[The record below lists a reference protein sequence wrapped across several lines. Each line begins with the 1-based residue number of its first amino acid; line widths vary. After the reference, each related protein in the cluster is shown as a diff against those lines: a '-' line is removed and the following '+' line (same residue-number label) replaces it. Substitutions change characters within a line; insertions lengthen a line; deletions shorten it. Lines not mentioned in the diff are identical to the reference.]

1 MVQRFRPIS
10 LQKHQCIETA
20 HSRKIQREKHYA
32 TNKKGTKQNTLPNCN
47 ISLIWGLHV
56 LYICELSQALGKQV
70 KTQKSFS
77 PWMSRL
83 IYIRTRFLLVPWM
96 SCWCAPYVQRP
107 FNSSQ
112 YLASFPRKSNLNCS
126 IRSQHLVKIGKTH
139 HEIGLSADEAQ
150 VHIQMFHYTSL
161 HTHSQI
167 HTNVHMHRHLQGPFK
182 CTNMTHF
189 TTETNVLKSQS
200 LVSKHSNT
208 PTEKCIHWLCF

>member
-1 MVQRFRPIS
+1 LKQP
-10 LQKHQCIETA
+10 TA
-20 HSRKIQREKHYA
+20 VKYREKY
-32 TNKKGTKQNTLPNCN
+32 TTQQIRKEQNKTLFSNCN

-56 LYICELSQALGKQV
+56 LYICVLSQAPGKQA
-70 KTQKSFS
+70 KPQKSFS

-83 IYIRTRFLLVPWM
+83 IYIRTRFLSVPWM
-96 SCWCAPYVQRP
+96 MSCWSAPYVRRL

-161 HTHSQI
+161 HTHT
-167 HTNVHMHRHLQGPFK
+167 HTHKYIPMYICTGAYRGLLSVQTRLILQQRQ
-182 CTNMTHF
+182 
-189 TTETNVLKSQS
+189 VY
-200 LVSKHSNT
+200 
-208 PTEKCIHWLCF
+208 